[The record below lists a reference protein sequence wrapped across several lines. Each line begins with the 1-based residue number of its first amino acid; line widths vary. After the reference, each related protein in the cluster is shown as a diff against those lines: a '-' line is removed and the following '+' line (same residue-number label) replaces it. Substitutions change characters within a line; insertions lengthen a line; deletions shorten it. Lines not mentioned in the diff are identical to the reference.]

1 MKILIIDDDI
11 ALCALVKRHLE
22 KNGDDCECLYDL
34 ENVSTRIKE
43 IQPDIIL
50 LDIGFDGAD
59 GVWSLPTIEN
69 AAPFASIIFITSH
82 TESAEIVRALKAGG
96 NYYIKKPLQMEEL
109 TAIINSQ
116 KRNLIAGNPT
126 IKIGTFDFNR
136 KNQTLSDGKQT
147 FQLTALESRLLNLLA
162 MNRGNAVTRIEI
174 YQHLWRGD
182 DSTAASLNNL
192 VCHLREFFT
201 PDSGVAIET
210 IWGIGYKLTVKE

>member
-22 KNGDDCECLYDL
+22 KNGDDCECLYEL
-34 ENVSTRIKE
+34 ENVSTRVKE

-50 LDIGFDGAD
+50 LDIGFEGAD

-82 TESAEIVRALKAGG
+82 TESAEMVRALKAGG
-96 NYYIKKPLQMEEL
+96 NYYVKKPLQMDEL
-109 TAIINSQ
+109 SAIINSQ

-126 IKIGTFDFNR
+126 LKIGTFEFNR

-147 FQLTALESRLLNLLA
+147 LQLTALESRLLNLLA
-162 MNRGNAVTRIEI
+162 MNRDTAVTRTEI

-192 VCHLREFFT
+192 VCHIREFFT
-201 PDSGVAIET
+201 PESGVEIET